1 MYIQIKKPWMSHELR
16 FVHVQ
21 RSAKL
26 LRIGDKLSASTSQN
40 YLCQTFVEYLFCT
53 VHLNQI

>member
-1 MYIQIKKPWMSHELR
+1 MSHELR

-40 YLCQTFVEYLFCT
+40 YICQTFVEYLFCT

>member
-1 MYIQIKKPWMSHELR
+1 MSHELR

-26 LRIGDKLSASTSQN
+26 LRIGDKLSASISQN
-40 YLCQTFVEYLFCT
+40 YLFCT
-53 VHLNQI
+53 VHLNRI